1 MKIRKS
7 QCYQKIPC
15 IRFAE
20 NDISNYGLIFKTNSA
35 REQNEIFIE
44 KPYFFSRIR
53 CVENETIVAN
63 IVSRKSYT
71 RNLLVAFKFSNFHFY
86 VQNCRFR
93 ALCCRF
99 TANQAK
105 IQKSTSNTI
114 QPTYSH
120 DRIIDLT
127 KNTQK
132 LSSPS
137 VFIVFIYSLCQA
149 PDHEYEDLSR
159 AFFSKLSFC
168 RKKTLNNEI

>member
-1 MKIRKS
+1 MSPKYSLTIFWER
-7 QCYQKIPC
+7 YQQGFFYK
-15 IRFAE
+15 
-20 NDISNYGLIFKTNSA
+20 
-35 REQNEIFIE
+35 
-44 KPYFFSRIR
+44 YFVLLSSTV

-93 ALCCRF
+93 ALCCWF

-168 RKKTLNNEI
+168 RKKTLNNVIWNQD